1 MEDLEIFR
9 KSVLSAGAA
18 AEHTRIVCPSCS
30 EGRKK
35 KNQRTLSVTADAGS
49 ILFKCHHCAA
59 SGCFKP
65 EEVNAL
71 ADRSPLVNGSARP
84 HPKGETLGEAQLKYL
99 ADRGIGYQTVIEC
112 GLVSGDVW
120 IRDRGSSVSCIG
132 FPYTNSDSTTAIKWR
147 DGAKNFTQSG
157 VAQSLWRIDEFT
169 GGDLVI
175 CEGELDVC
183 SFQEVGIFSTSVPN
197 GAPAGEVKDE
207 KSKKFSYLWDAK
219 EVIEKADRIILAT
232 DRDIPGNALAEEIAR
247 RVGKARCW
255 RVPFPEGCKDA
266 NDTLVKCGK
275 DALVSALSAA
285 TPWPV
290 HGLRDASEYRDDA
303 IALYSGGMDRGIG
316 SGIYDLDRIY
326 KVQPQTLTIVTG
338 VPGSGKSAF
347 LTWLSVNLATRHK
360 WSCAVLS
367 AETSSQVHI
376 LQIAAAYMDKPFRGI
391 HRMSEEELNIALD
404 WVEGR
409 FVFLDESDTD
419 IQSVL
424 DRAHAAVLRNGV
436 NALLVDPYNF
446 LTGAGEDAFQGIN
459 KLLVNLKSFSVE
471 HGIAVWLVAHP
482 KKMYRQHDG
491 KVPVPGGY
499 DVSGSASF
507 YNVADSG
514 ITISRASPGKSL
526 VTCWKSRFPWIG
538 MPGEALLDF
547 DPGTGVFSQTT
558 FGEEESDGEG
568 ITFD

>member
-1 MEDLEIFR
+1 M
-9 KSVLSAGAA
+9 
-18 AEHTRIVCPSCS
+18 
-30 EGRKK
+30 
-35 KNQRTLSVTADAGS
+35 
-49 ILFKCHHCAA
+49 
-59 SGCFKP
+59 
-65 EEVNAL
+65 
-71 ADRSPLVNGSARP
+71 
-84 HPKGETLGEAQLKYL
+84 
-99 ADRGIGYQTVIEC
+99 
-112 GLVSGDVW
+112 
-120 IRDRGSSVSCIG
+120 
-132 FPYTNSDSTTAIKWR
+132 
-147 DGAKNFTQSG
+147 
-157 VAQSLWRIDEFT
+157 
-169 GGDLVI
+169 
-175 CEGELDVC
+175 
-183 SFQEVGIFSTSVPN
+183 
-197 GAPAGEVKDE
+197 
-207 KSKKFSYLWDAK
+207 
-219 EVIEKADRIILAT
+219 
-232 DRDIPGNALAEEIAR
+232 
-247 RVGKARCW
+247 GKARCW

-290 HGLRDASEYRDDA
+290 HGLRDAAEYRDDA

-347 LTWLSVNLATRHK
+347 LTWLSVNLATRHD

-376 LQIAAAYMDKPFRGI
+376 LQMAAAYVDKPFRGI
-391 HRMSEEELNIALD
+391 HRMSEEELNTALD
-404 WVEGR
+404 WIEGR
-409 FVFLDESDTD
+409 FIFLDESDTN

-446 LTGAGEDAFQGIN
+446 LTGTGEDAFQGIN
-459 KLLVNLKSFSVE
+459 KLLVDLKSFSVE

-482 KKMYRQHDG
+482 KKMNRQHDG
-491 KVPVPGGY
+491 KPPVPGGY

-507 YNVADSG
+507 INVADSG
-514 ITISRASPGKSL
+514 ISLSRASSGKSL